1 MMHLLKYKVFYFINK
16 FDRNHILKLKRN
28 INLIFRNYNTNFDLE
43 YYRKIKNFCHS
54 NGFKIYL
61 SNKINV
67 AYKLGFDGVYLSAFN
82 KQFVKNRNF
91 RMNFEILGSAHNIK
105 EIRQKEIQGA
115 NYIFLSPIFFKEN
128 KKSLGLIKFINL
140 SKNTNA
146 QLVALGG
153 VNSYNLN
160 KLKLIN
166 IRSFASISYI
176 KDVYEK

>member
-1 MMHLLKYKVFYFINK
+1 MMHLLKYKIFYFINK

-91 RMNFEILGSAHNIK
+91 RLNFEILGSAHNLK
-105 EIRQKEIQGA
+105 EIRQKEIQGVK
-115 NYIFLSPIFFKEN
+115 YLFISPIFFKIGKE
-128 KKSLGLIKFINL
+128 SLGIIKFNNL
-140 SKNTNA
+140 SKNSYT
-146 QLVALGG
+146 QIVALGG
-153 VNSYNLN
+153 VNRYNIK
-160 KLKLIN
+160 KLKLTGVK
-166 IRSFASISYI
+166 SFASISLVKNFYG
-176 KDVYEK
+176 

>member
-1 MMHLLKYKVFYFINK
+1 MMHLLKYKIFYFINK

-91 RMNFEILGSAHNIK
+91 RLNFEILGSAHNLK
-105 EIRQKEIQGA
+105 EIRQKEIQGV
-115 NYIFLSPIFFKEN
+115 NYLFISPIFFKIGKE
-128 KKSLGLIKFINL
+128 SLGIIKFNNL
-140 SKNTNA
+140 SKNSYT
-146 QLVALGG
+146 QIVALGG
-153 VNSYNLN
+153 VNRYNIK
-160 KLKLIN
+160 KLKLTGVK
-166 IRSFASISYI
+166 SFASISLVENFYG
-176 KDVYEK
+176 

>member
-1 MMHLLKYKVFYFINK
+1 MMHLLKYKIFYFINK

-91 RMNFEILGSAHNIK
+91 RLNFEILGSAHNLK
-105 EIRQKEIQGA
+105 EIRQKEMQGVK
-115 NYIFLSPIFFKEN
+115 YLFLSPIFFKKGKE
-128 KKSLGLIKFINL
+128 SLGITKFNNL
-140 SKNTNA
+140 SKNSYA
-146 QLVALGG
+146 QIVALGG
-153 VNSYNLN
+153 VNSYNLK

-166 IRSFASISYI
+166 VKSFASISFVKNFYG
-176 KDVYEK
+176 

>member
-1 MMHLLKYKVFYFINK
+1 MMHLLKYKIFYFINK
-16 FDRNHILKLKRN
+16 FDRNHILKLKKN

-91 RMNFEILGSAHNIK
+91 RLNFEILGSAHNLK
-105 EIRQKEIQGA
+105 EIRQKEIQGV
-115 NYIFLSPIFFKEN
+115 NYLFISPIFFKIGKE
-128 KKSLGLIKFINL
+128 SLGIIKFNNL
-140 SKNTNA
+140 SKNSFT
-146 QLVALGG
+146 QIVALGG
-153 VNSYNLN
+153 VNRYNLK
-160 KLKLIN
+160 KLKLIGVKN
-166 IRSFASISYI
+166 FASISL
-176 KDVYEK
+176 VENFYE

>member
-1 MMHLLKYKVFYFINK
+1 MMHLLKYKIFYFINK
-16 FDRNHILKLKRN
+16 FDRDHILKLNRN

-91 RMNFEILGSAHNIK
+91 RLNFEILGSAHNLK
-105 EIRQKEIQGA
+105 EIRQKEIQGV
-115 NYIFLSPIFFKEN
+115 NYLFISPIFFKIGKE
-128 KKSLGLIKFINL
+128 SLGIIKFNNL
-140 SKNTNA
+140 SKNSYT
-146 QLVALGG
+146 QIVALGG
-153 VNSYNLN
+153 VNRYNIK
-160 KLKLIN
+160 KLKLTGVK
-166 IRSFASISYI
+166 SFASISFVENFYG
-176 KDVYEK
+176 

>member
-1 MMHLLKYKVFYFINK
+1 MMHLLKYKIFYFINK
-16 FDRNHILKLKRN
+16 FDRDHILKLRRN

-91 RMNFEILGSAHNIK
+91 RLNFEILGSAHNLK
-105 EIRQKEIQGA
+105 EIRQKEIQGV
-115 NYIFLSPIFFKEN
+115 NYLFISPIFFKIGKE
-128 KKSLGLIKFINL
+128 SLGIIKFNNL
-140 SKNTNA
+140 SKNSYT
-146 QLVALGG
+146 QIVALGG
-153 VNSYNLN
+153 VNRYNIK
-160 KLKLIN
+160 KLKLTGVK
-166 IRSFASISYI
+166 SFASISLVKNFYG
-176 KDVYEK
+176 